1 MVGVV
6 NAEKQV
12 RRRDDEEKDEMEEK
26 RKSGDNKILYIPVKA
41 QSAKSSTVSVLQS
54 LISDQLLRSTL
65 LLADVI
71 IDEG

>member
-6 NAEKQV
+6 TAKKQV

-26 RKSGDNKILYIPVKA
+26 MKSGDNKILFIPVKA
-41 QSAKSSTVSVLQS
+41 RSSKSSTVSFLQS

-71 IDEG
+71 IDED